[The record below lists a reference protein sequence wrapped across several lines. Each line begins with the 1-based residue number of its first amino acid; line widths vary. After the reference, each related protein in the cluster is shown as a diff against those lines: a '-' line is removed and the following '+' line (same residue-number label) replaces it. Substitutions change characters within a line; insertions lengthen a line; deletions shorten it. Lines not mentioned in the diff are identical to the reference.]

1 MYSVTSKDVAIVKLS
16 EIVQYLSFCVW
27 LSSVSIMFPVHLCC
41 WKWQNFLIKVTV
53 SLYADVYHIHP
64 FIC

>member
-53 SLYADVYHIHP
+53 
-64 FIC
+64 